1 MTLEDLLKL
10 KEQTPCPLTYCLCGS
25 TIRALAAFE
34 SERLRLTLAGAIVL
48 TIGAVKNDKD
58 LGITSEQAIMLDVL
72 HLFKIEQQADTIRI
86 LNVGGYIGESTRRE
100 LEYARRL
107 GKRIEFLEDPARP
120 VARKPWTESVR
131 EEKQHG

>member
-1 MTLEDLLKL
+1 MTLENLLKL
-10 KEQTPCPLTYCLCGS
+10 KEQMPYPLTYCLCGS
-25 TIRALAAFE
+25 TTRALAAFE

-58 LGITSEQAIMLDVL
+58 LDITSEQAMMLDVL
-72 HLFKIEQQADTIRI
+72 HLFKIEQADTIRI
-86 LNVGGYIGESTRRE
+86 LNVAAYIGESTRRE

-131 EEKQHG
+131 EGKQHG